1 MRDVIPRTLLVGVI
15 LSLYA
20 IRVRSEAAHGRV
32 TRTPLPIRIRVV
44 PEYRTLDLAL

>member
-1 MRDVIPRTLLVGVI
+1 MRDVIPRTLLVGVV

-20 IRVRSEAAHGRV
+20 VRVRSKAAHGRV
-32 TRTPLPIRIRVV
+32 TGTPLPLRIRVV